1 MNIKK
6 TINLLVTTLNQ
17 PTKFRTKN
25 RVKINDVSRG
35 TYNTYSQIKFKN
47 LMLRSSL
54 CGYSNEYILVK
65 ITITVPNIGTA
76 AAPDNKNKR
85 VMFKN
90 CATFTDCISKM
101 NNPQVD
107 HAKDIDVVM
116 PVCNLIEYSYFYLK
130 TSASLWKY
138 YKDKP
143 PINNADGIID
153 FPNDDNNIVSFKFKQ
168 KITDGKGNDG
178 KKDVEIRVPFKS
190 LVNIWRTQDIQL
202 VNCETNFILTW
213 SVNCFIIAN
222 LLKNQVPTF
231 ETTDTKLYVLLLSLS
246 TQDNVKLLQQLKSS
260 FKRIINY
267 NNYQLKA
274 RILTQ
279 NQYLDYKIDPH
290 FQ

>member
-1 MNIKK
+1 
-6 TINLLVTTLNQ
+6 
-17 PTKFRTKN
+17 
-25 RVKINDVSRG
+25 
-35 TYNTYSQIKFKN
+35 
-47 LMLRSSL
+47 MLRSSL

-279 NQYLDYKIDPH
+279 NQYLDYKINPH

>member
-6 TINLLVTTLNQ
+6 IINLLVNTLNQ

-138 YKDKP
+138 YKAEP
-143 PINNADGIID
+143 PINNACVIID
-153 FPNDDNNIVSFKFKQ
+153 FPDNDNKIVSFKFKQ
-168 KITDGKGNDG
+168 KRTDEKGN
-178 KKDVEIRVPFKS
+178 VE
-190 LVNIWRTQDIQL
+190 
-202 VNCETNFILTW
+202 
-213 SVNCFIIAN
+213 
-222 LLKNQVPTF
+222 
-231 ETTDTKLYVLLLSLS
+231 
-246 TQDNVKLLQQLKSS
+246 
-260 FKRIINY
+260 
-267 NNYQLKA
+267 
-274 RILTQ
+274 
-279 NQYLDYKIDPH
+279 
-290 FQ
+290 